1 MILRLQRIIDFPPA
15 TGCLPT
21 LVNAEMRLSFCCV
34 AFLSFVS
41 GHVGNLSGYTNLRG
55 RCCLQIEWPCCVQ
68 LVIKDEPDA
77 GNPKRSAYPKQQEG
91 LPGYI
96 TPINAVLVARASA
109 SFS

>member
-1 MILRLQRIIDFPPA
+1 MILRLQRIIDFPTA

-21 LVNAEMRLSFCCV
+21 LVNAEIRLRFCCV

-55 RCCLQIEWPCCVQ
+55 RCCLQVEWPCCVQ
-68 LVIKDEPDA
+68 LVIEDEQDA
-77 GNPKRSAYPKQQEG
+77 GNPKRSAYPNQQEG